1 MIREDYSNDGN
12 QLSIIIFEI
21 GWEQFAIELLDAKE
35 IIKSGQIRRL
45 PKSLDFIEGIYN
57 YRGDIIH
64 IINLKKKLNLD
75 SYQLYKAAKI
85 IAEETEVSEGSEV
98 SEASELNRDGNG
110 NGNRNN
116 DSERDFIIIVNIN
129 EKHVGFFVDRI
140 INVAQIPA
148 KNVEG
153 LSPIFQTSIGIE
165 YIKGIVK
172 FEDRPRILI
181 DLSKVLSE
189 AEQIT
194 IQKEVLTKN

>member
-1 MIREDYSNDGN
+1 MIQEDFSNDGN

-35 IIKSGQIRRL
+35 IIQSGQIRRL

-85 IAEETEVSEGSEV
+85 VSESAEAVEAAEDSEGP
-98 SEASELNRDGNG
+98 EADELNG
-110 NGNRNN
+110 NGNNG
-116 DSERDFIIIVNIN
+116 SERDFIIIVNIN
-129 EKHVGFFVDRI
+129 DKNVGFFVDRI
-140 INVAQIPA
+140 INVAQVPA

-153 LSPIFQTSIGIE
+153 LSPIFQTSIGVE

-189 AEQIT
+189 AELLT
-194 IQKEVLTKN
+194 IKKEILTKN

>member
-1 MIREDYSNDGN
+1 MIREDFSNDGN

-35 IIKSGQIRRL
+35 IIQSGQIRRL

-75 SYQLYKAAKI
+75 SYQIYKVAKVD
-85 IAEETEVSEGSEV
+85 TEVSEEAKDTENSGLEG
-98 SEASELNRDGNG
+98 ASELNGNG
-110 NGNRNN
+110 NNG
-116 DSERDFIIIVNIN
+116 DKRDFIIIVNVN
-129 EKHVGFFVDRI
+129 DKNVGFFVDRI
-140 INVAQIPA
+140 INVAQIPV
-148 KNVEG
+148 KNLEG

-165 YIKGIVK
+165 YIKGVLK

-189 AEQIT
+189 AELLT
-194 IQKEVLTKN
+194 IKKEILTKN

>member
-1 MIREDYSNDGN
+1 MIREDDGN

-21 GWEQFAIELLDAKE
+21 GWEQFAIELLDVKE
-35 IIKSGQIRRL
+35 IIQSGQIRRL

-75 SYQLYKAAKI
+75 SYQIYKAAKI
-85 IAEETEVSEGSEV
+85 ITEVSEETEETENSRLEG
-98 SEASELNRDGNG
+98 ASELNGNG
-110 NGNRNN
+110 NNGGNNG
-116 DSERDFIIIVNIN
+116 DKRDFIIIVNVN
-129 EKHVGFFVDRI
+129 DKNVGFFVDRI

-148 KNVEG
+148 KNLEG

-165 YIKGIVK
+165 YIKGVIK

-189 AEQIT
+189 AELIT
-194 IQKEVLTKN
+194 IQKEILTKN